1 MPEHAA
7 PETDRYFPETD
18 RIHFQRES
26 YQTEDNFSVKA
37 DVIEILKDK
46 QLNQSMSSNGPTK
59 MHTINESKI
68 NSSYINT
75 KRETQTDQSILDTSA
90 VMEGNMLLGALN
102 ERREELSS
110 SSWLKSQNQTNPVQV
125 VPSKQSPVATPVKTV
140 VYKNEQK
147 SAT

>member
-1 MPEHAA
+1 M
-7 PETDRYFPETD
+7 
-18 RIHFQRES
+18 
-26 YQTEDNFSVKA
+26 
-37 DVIEILKDK
+37 IEILKDK